1 MSFSDFE
8 PTYIRPRNVGDV
20 AVIAFTVPR
29 LTDDENIEQIG
40 RELFAVIEHYGRRK
54 VVVSLA
60 EVSYLTSSVLGKLI
74 TLHRRLH
81 RAGGRMVLCGF
92 RDEVADVLETSRL
105 DEYFET
111 APDVEAAVAR
121 LQSSPL

>member
-8 PTYIRPRNVGDV
+8 PKYIEPRDRGDV
-20 AVIAFTVPR
+20 AVVTFTVPR

-40 RELFAVIEHYGRRK
+40 RELIAVIEHYGRRK

-60 EVSYLTSSVLGKLI
+60 DVVYLTSSVLGKLI

-92 RDEVADVLETSRL
+92 RGEVAEVLETSRL

-111 APDVEAAVAR
+111 APDEDAAVAM
-121 LQSSPL
+121 LA